1 MLKNIE
7 IKIKGSYRSRN
18 VVGLFTRHGR
28 RWACAVQVDD
38 RQPQE
43 FVVDDKPCMTTL
55 MNLVDVRIL
64 KTKQP
69 PEPRYGHRSSVRLRS
84 SD

>member
-1 MLKNIE
+1 MKQVE
-7 IKIKGSYRSRN
+7 IKISGEYRGHD

-28 RWACAVQVDD
+28 DWGCAVQVGD
-38 RQPQE
+38 RQPQT
-43 FVVDDKPCMTTL
+43 FVVEDKPCMTTL

-64 KTKQP
+64 KLKQP
-69 PEPRYGHRSSVRLRS
+69 RERYGQRQRS